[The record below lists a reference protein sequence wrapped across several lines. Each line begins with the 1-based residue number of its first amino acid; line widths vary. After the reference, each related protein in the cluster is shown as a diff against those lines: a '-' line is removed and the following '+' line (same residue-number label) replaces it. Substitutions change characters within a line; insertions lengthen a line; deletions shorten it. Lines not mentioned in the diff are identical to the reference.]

1 MEYETA
7 ETEVEFETSSEKN
20 AYKIFAIIKKINA
33 QSAEFWENY
42 DTLQP
47 NRRSSKLSI
56 GKKLL
61 CCLKIF

>member
-1 MEYETA
+1 MNYEVA
-7 ETEVEFETSSEKN
+7 EIKVEFETSSEKN
-20 AYKIFAIIKKINA
+20 ACKVFAIVKKITT

-47 NRRSSKLSI
+47 NRRSSKLSL

>member
-1 MEYETA
+1 MENEA
-7 ETEVEFETSSEKN
+7 IETEIEFEMSSEITAGKV
-20 AYKIFAIIKKINA
+20 FAIIKKNT

-42 DTLQP
+42 GALQSI
-47 NRRSSKLSI
+47 RRSSKLSL

>member
-1 MEYETA
+1 MENETA
-7 ETEVEFETSSEKN
+7 EKEVEFETSSEKN
-20 AYKIFAIIKKINA
+20 ARKVFAIIKKINT

-42 DTLQP
+42 GALQP
-47 NRRSSKLSI
+47 NRRSSKLSL